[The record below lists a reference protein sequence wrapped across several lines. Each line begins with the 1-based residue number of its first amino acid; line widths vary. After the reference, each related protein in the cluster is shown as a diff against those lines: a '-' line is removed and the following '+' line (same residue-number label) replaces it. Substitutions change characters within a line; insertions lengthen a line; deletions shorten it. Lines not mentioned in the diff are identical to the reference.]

1 MVELTPVR
9 PDIGVKSSA
18 TPLNFGSAD
27 GPGNSGMQVMSCFES
42 FKMCFTQLET
52 HFTKSKPW
60 GKSMKSILLIFGV
73 DERPV
78 VTEPACR
85 CRVW

>member
-1 MVELTPVR
+1 MVELTSVR

-18 TPLNFGSAD
+18 TPLNFGSTD

-60 GKSMKSILLIFGV
+60 GEINEKHSIDFRGG
-73 DERPV
+73 
-78 VTEPACR
+78 
-85 CRVW
+85 